1 MVFKEID
8 PFPNTSFHSCHESF
22 QEGHESG
29 KPTFIDENNVGL
41 FFNYVE
47 ITSKKLEA
55 ILVIMSIKGSISL
68 SVKRKLILGLMGRKF
83 PCNDFLLFI
92 NTPGF

>member
-1 MVFKEID
+1 MVCKEID

-22 QEGHESG
+22 QEGRESG
-29 KPTFIDENNVGL
+29 ISTFIDENNLGP

-47 ITSKKLEA
+47 ISPKKLEA
-55 ILVIMSIKGSISL
+55 ILVIISIKGSISL
-68 SVKRKLILGLMGRKF
+68 SVKMKLILGLMGRKF

-92 NTPGF
+92 STPGF